1 MQMKITEAVKLR
13 RKSLTVKLIL
23 WIGIIIALLSAGM
36 LLVVRHIL
44 SKMMDEQITMR
55 ILAQSRTQG
64 LSVANTMK
72 KSADYANALAGA
84 ISGYDSL
91 PDEYHRGFADTV
103 VHSFVEKN
111 DVDVAWA
118 AWPPRTIDSDDGDE
132 YFYTCWS
139 RNDDGSVVEDS
150 VEGLDED
157 WYAQALASSGTYFD
171 DPDLDTID
179 GENVIVSSVYKSIS
193 DRGGKNV
200 GVVGIDVDL
209 SRLSD
214 MFSGM
219 KIFGDSGYTRLL
231 DHKKKVIVS
240 EEKSLL
246 GQTSKES
253 MSRDL
258 VYLFNNAAKSRE
270 VQSIRSK
277 GYFYVIVPVQ
287 VDYSDNVWFF
297 LSATPL
303 SVIKKSSAT
312 VIMLFLLL
320 IVILSLSIL
329 IAINVIVLHFLKP
342 LNSIIVFVKE
352 FIASIES
359 GSSDYSQRIKVK
371 SDDEVG
377 QLAISI
383 NAFISKLGVVMGQ
396 IRDSQDKEHRMGEQ
410 LFKEAQNLVVSTKET
425 AATSQ
430 DSSAAVKEIVATMED
445 SNVLS
450 ENISTKIK
458 DVTSVASM
466 TSSDVADGVA
476 KIEENVARLH
486 EIYDANQQT
495 IDGIKNL
502 SEKIE
507 SIWDIVTLINN
518 VADQAKIIAFNAELE
533 ASTAGEAGKSFRI
546 VANEIRRLS
555 DGIIDGTKEIKERIN
570 EIQHSSDTLILASE
584 SGTEKINAGYENARG
599 LGEKFESI
607 KNSAEITS
615 RSADDIASII
625 QQQATASEQILIAL
639 KEISSG
645 VESFTV
651 ASENISDA
659 AETVRKISEDLN
671 NASRDDE

>member
-1 MQMKITEAVKLR
+1 
-13 RKSLTVKLIL
+13 
-23 WIGIIIALLSAGM
+23 
-36 LLVVRHIL
+36 
-44 SKMMDEQITMR
+44 
-55 ILAQSRTQG
+55 
-64 LSVANTMK
+64 
-72 KSADYANALAGA
+72 
-84 ISGYDSL
+84 
-91 PDEYHRGFADTV
+91 
-103 VHSFVEKN
+103 
-111 DVDVAWA
+111 
-118 AWPPRTIDSDDGDE
+118 
-132 YFYTCWS
+132 
-139 RNDDGSVVEDS
+139 
-150 VEGLDED
+150 
-157 WYAQALASSGTYFD
+157 
-171 DPDLDTID
+171 
-179 GENVIVSSVYKSIS
+179 
-193 DRGGKNV
+193 
-200 GVVGIDVDL
+200 
-209 SRLSD
+209 
-214 MFSGM
+214 
-219 KIFGDSGYTRLL
+219 
-231 DHKKKVIVS
+231 
-240 EEKSLL
+240 
-246 GQTSKES
+246 
-253 MSRDL
+253 
-258 VYLFNNAAKSRE
+258 
-270 VQSIRSK
+270 
-277 GYFYVIVPVQ
+277 
-287 VDYSDNVWFF
+287 
-297 LSATPL
+297 
-303 SVIKKSSAT
+303 
-312 VIMLFLLL
+312 
-320 IVILSLSIL
+320 
-329 IAINVIVLHFLKP
+329 
-342 LNSIIVFVKE
+342 
-352 FIASIES
+352 
-359 GSSDYSQRIKVK
+359 
-371 SDDEVG
+371 
-377 QLAISI
+377 
-383 NAFISKLGVVMGQ
+383 
-396 IRDSQDKEHRMGEQ
+396 MGEQ

-645 VESFTV
+645 VENFTV